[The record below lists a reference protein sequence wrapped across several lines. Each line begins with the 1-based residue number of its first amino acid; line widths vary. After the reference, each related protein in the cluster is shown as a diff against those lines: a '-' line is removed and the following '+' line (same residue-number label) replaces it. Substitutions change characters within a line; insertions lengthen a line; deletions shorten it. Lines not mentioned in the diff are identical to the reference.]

1 MCNIWESPCGGNERQ
16 QEGGIPMTEY
26 VKAEEYSQ
34 QTNLPVDSE
43 EDIEF
48 SEELADEDDQE
59 AQERA
64 EAADERTT
72 GYSEE

>member
-1 MCNIWESPCGGNERQ
+1 MAEHTN
-16 QEGGIPMTEY
+16 
-26 VKAEEYSQ
+26 AEEFSR

-48 SEELADEDDQE
+48 SDELADEEDEE

-72 GYSEE
+72 GCGEE